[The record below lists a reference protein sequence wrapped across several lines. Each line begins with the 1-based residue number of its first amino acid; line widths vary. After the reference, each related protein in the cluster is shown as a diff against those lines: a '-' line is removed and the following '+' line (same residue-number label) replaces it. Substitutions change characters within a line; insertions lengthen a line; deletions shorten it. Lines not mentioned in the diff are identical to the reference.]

1 MPLRS
6 GMVQWLVSKRG
17 CRCSEITPRLTESR
31 GLPPSPLHRLI
42 QRPSLFLS
50 LSLSRN
56 PFHFSLHIPSP
67 SISPLPPPFP
77 LLLPFIS
84 YSFLFFFF
92 PPRPYRGEE
101 SPIFSPFLFLHTSF
115 RSYYRSR
122 TFSRRCPPSREHKIQ
137 PGILISPPLCRATVP
152 VPTDYFDPAQD
163 HSRFRV

>member
-92 PPRPYRGEE
+92 LLGLTEE
-101 SPIFSPFLFLHTSF
+101 RRALSFLPFFFSTLRFVPTTG
-115 RSYYRSR
+115 RV
-122 TFSRRCPPSREHKIQ
+122 PSRDVAHHLASIKYSQE
-137 PGILISPPLCRATVP
+137 
-152 VPTDYFDPAQD
+152 F
-163 HSRFRV
+163 